1 MSTIGKIFLFVNL
14 ALAAAFL
21 GWAANSFG
29 KTEEM
34 KKAHATAVAEATAA
48 RTRAENDASTART
61 DARQQEQ
68 AKDALRNERDNLD
81 ARLKSTQQDLEAEK
95 RSAEQLRG
103 DVAKINASIGTLN
116 QQLEAIEKAKDTA
129 VAQARQAESERDA
142 ARDEAQEAGERQRA
156 AEEAKTQAQM
166 EIASLEKQLKGTR
179 DQIASLD
186 TRLKEMIA
194 VYGAVEVAQKAID
207 ARVMNVNYDL
217 KPGLVALNVG
227 KAHDVQPGYTFE
239 IYSGSV
245 YKGRVKVQT
254 VYQDMCAAV
263 IDVQKDGAKIAAG
276 DSASTRL

>member
-21 GWAANSFG
+21 GWAANSLG
-29 KTEEM
+29 KTQEM
-34 KKAHATAVAEATAA
+34 KKAHADALEAATAA
-48 RTRAENDASTART
+48 RTKAENEASSART

-81 ARLKSTQQDLEAEK
+81 ASLKSTKQELEAEK
-95 RSAEQLRG
+95 RSNEQLRG
-103 DVAKINASIGTLN
+103 DVAKINAAIGTLN
-116 QQLEAIEKAKDTA
+116 QQLQAIEQAKDAA
-129 VAQARQAESERDA
+129 VAQAREAERERDT
-142 ARDEAQEAGERQRA
+142 ARDEAQDAGQRQRA
-156 AEEAKTQAQM
+156 AEEAKTQADM
-166 EIASLEKQLKGTR
+166 EIAALEKQLKSTR
-179 DQIASLD
+179 DELASLD
-186 TRLKEMIA
+186 TRLKEMIS

-227 KAHDVQPGYTFE
+227 KAHDVKPGYTFE
-239 IYSGSV
+239 IYSGNQ

-263 IDVQKDGAKIAAG
+263 IDIQKDGSKIAAG

>member
-21 GWAANSFG
+21 GWAANSLG
-29 KTEEM
+29 KTAEM
-34 KKAHATAVAEATAA
+34 KKAHSDAVEAANSA
-48 RTRAENDASTART
+48 RTRAEGEASTART

-95 RSAEQLRG
+95 RSNEQLRG

-116 QQLEAIEKAKDTA
+116 QQLEAIEQAKDA
-129 VAQARQAESERDA
+129 AIAQARQAERERDT
-142 ARDEAQEAGERQRA
+142 ARDEAQDSGERQRA
-156 AEEAKTQAQM
+156 AEEAKTQAEM

-186 TRLKEMIA
+186 TRLKEMVA

-239 IYSGSV
+239 IYSGNV

-254 VYQDMCAAV
+254 VYQDMCAAI